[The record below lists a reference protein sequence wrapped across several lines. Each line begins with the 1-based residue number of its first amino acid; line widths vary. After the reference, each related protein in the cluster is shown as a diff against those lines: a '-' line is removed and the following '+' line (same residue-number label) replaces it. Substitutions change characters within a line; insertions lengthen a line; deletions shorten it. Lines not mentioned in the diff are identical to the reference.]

1 MKDEFG
7 RFRFLNPM
15 AGACYDPVTLTALGM
30 SAGTAATVGAVSSV
44 LGPVLQVAGALS
56 EVSAGRRQAA
66 EEEREG
72 VETQVAKN
80 IEADMLR
87 KKQRQ
92 QRARNIA
99 GQLESGVYSGT
110 AVDLDLANTVQMER
124 DALMI
129 EYQGEQ
135 GRKSAQFRAAE
146 SRKAASPL
154 KVFTAAV
161 DGFSSFDPLNLAPG
175 GGAIA

>member
-1 MKDEFG
+1 
-7 RFRFLNPM
+7 M
-15 AGACYDPVTLTALGM
+15 AQLMLAMAPGA
-30 SAGTAATVGAVSSV
+30 AATGFGPAASV
-44 LGPVLQVAGALS
+44 LGPVLKVAGAFS
-56 EVSAGRRQAA
+56 EMSAGRRQAA

-87 KKQRQ
+87 KRNKQ
-92 QRARNIA
+92 QRAKDIA
-99 GQLESGVYSGT
+99 GQIEGGSYSGT
-110 AVDLDLANTVQMER
+110 GLDLDVYNMLQMER
-124 DALMI
+124 DALMV

-135 GRKSAQFRAAE
+135 GRKSAQFRAQE

-175 GGAIA
+175 GGAVVD